1 MRTVDFR
8 LFAAITAISA
18 FSVMGASFLSP
29 FEVRFLG
36 TLTENPALVG
46 LTFSVGA
53 IFFAILSFVLGRSSV
68 RFGKRRIVFLGT
80 LLGIVYPLLYA
91 ASASIYQYMGV
102 KVVWAFSGAAMGP
115 ILMALLQDTLEKNDN
130 KGRALG
136 IFHSAG
142 ALAGSFGAFLGGY
155 ASETLGFITAYRL
168 ESIIFIMPAIIAI
181 VFLGTKDS
189 QKSHHAGPKRSIF
202 FAVKYLLARPALR
215 FHIIL
220 QTAFAMSWHMKPLL
234 FPLSIYALAKSDMLT
249 GSVFASM
256 GIIAMI
262 VLPLAGSMID
272 KKGFLPCAKV
282 AYVILG
288 ISSLGLALSPGIY
301 IFWAFAVLYALGEAI
316 NGPMRNVIEM
326 ENIENKYRGEI
337 LGFYSVYDSVIAAI
351 SPLMA
356 GALLLYFSAQEIIVF
371 YSALLWIGLLVGL
384 GVLKSDNGTI

>member
-1 MRTVDFR
+1 MRNTDFR

-18 FSVMGASFLSP
+18 FSVMGASFLAP

-36 TLTENPALVG
+36 TLTGNPALVG

-53 IFFAILSFVLGRSSV
+53 IFFAILSFALGRSSV

-91 ASASIYQYMGV
+91 ASASIFQYMGV

-168 ESIIFIMPAIIAI
+168 ESVILIMPAIIAI
-181 VFLGTKDS
+181 VFLGIGDH
-189 QKSHHAGPKRSIF
+189 QKRPPASPKKSIF
-202 FAVKYLLARPALR
+202 FAPKYLLARPALR

-220 QTAFAMSWHMKPLL
+220 QTAFAMSWHMKPIL
-234 FPLSIYALAKSDMLT
+234 FPLSIYALAKSDILT

-262 VLPLAGSMID
+262 ALPLAGSMID
-272 KKGFLPCAKV
+272 KKGFLPSAKK
-282 AYVILG
+282 AYLILG
-288 ISSLGLALSPGIY
+288 ISSLGLAFSPGIY
-301 IFWAFAVLYALGEAI
+301 LFWAFAALYALGEAI

-326 ENIENKYRGEI
+326 ENIESRHRGEI
-337 LGFYSVYDSVIAAI
+337 LGFYCVYDSAIAAL
-351 SPLMA
+351 SPVVA
-356 GALLLYFSAQEIIVF
+356 GVLLLYFGAQEIIVF
-371 YSALLWIGLLVGL
+371 YSVLLWVGLLVGL
-384 GVLKSDNGTI
+384 RVLKP